1 MFLAAEFVIG
11 YIIRNSAIE
20 TIDAVQT
27 NIAETLSSDIKTNF
41 LQLSHFIYNNN
52 GEFLQTAVRV
62 NNSEGSDWYHAEQ
75 LLQQGF
81 DTAVVP
87 SQNILAGG
95 FYMKDGSEVYVK
107 DDIIVP
113 QNDIRSEKWYTN
125 ALEKPNIITLGCY
138 DTNRIKLVSSIHRRS
153 RMILVTAVATNIT
166 TDKSGEIEVVTFMTD
181 SRVSDIM
188 SEQRKDKNQGTSV
201 ILDRDGH
208 VIFGDM
214 GDGGISDYFEEHLN
228 EFVGRDF
235 TRRADID
242 GRERLYFF
250 KNKTIPDTDWTL
262 VTFVEESRLSQHFFP
277 VGGIVLLIVFVLL
290 VLFYLYSH
298 YFLNA
303 IITPIHTVCEAM
315 DRLDNNDLEVQVEP
329 TGERE
334 IRELMTT
341 FNQMVL
347 SIKNMFQMTEESSRK
362 KHEAELQALQR
373 QINPH
378 FIVNTLNSIRFMA
391 EVAKFDGIRK
401 MAESLASIVS
411 CSFRS
416 SAGFYTIRDEVEM
429 LKTYVYIMR
438 IRYSNGF
445 EVGYDMDE
453 SCLDYQ
459 IPRLTLQPIVENS
472 I

>member
-1 MFLAAEFVIG
+1 M
-11 YIIRNSAIE
+11 
-20 TIDAVQT
+20 
-27 NIAETLSSDIKTNF
+27 
-41 LQLSHFIYNNN
+41 
-52 GEFLQTAVRV
+52 
-62 NNSEGSDWYHAEQ
+62 
-75 LLQQGF
+75 
-81 DTAVVP
+81 
-87 SQNILAGG
+87 
-95 FYMKDGSEVYVK
+95 
-107 DDIIVP
+107 
-113 QNDIRSEKWYTN
+113 
-125 ALEKPNIITLGCY
+125 
-138 DTNRIKLVSSIHRRS
+138 
-153 RMILVTAVATNIT
+153 
-166 TDKSGEIEVVTFMTD
+166 
-181 SRVSDIM
+181 
-188 SEQRKDKNQGTSV
+188 
-201 ILDRDGH
+201 
-208 VIFGDM
+208 
-214 GDGGISDYFEEHLN
+214 
-228 EFVGRDF
+228 
-235 TRRADID
+235 
-242 GRERLYFF
+242 
-250 KNKTIPDTDWTL
+250 
-262 VTFVEESRLSQHFFP
+262 
-277 VGGIVLLIVFVLL
+277 GGIVLLIVFVLL

-298 YFLNA
+298 YFLNT

-416 SAGFYTIRDEVEM
+416 SAGFYTVRDEVEM

-472 I
+472 ITHGFDEFSEDLGEIKVSAYTDEKYLCLEIWDNGRGMDSEKIQLLLSGSSRHRDNSGIGVENVLERIKLHFGEQAHMSIESEVGCYTRVTLKLPLTACKKSEVKEETK